1 MDRLA
6 ARNPRACAAIVEF
19 IYGDLSARPAR
30 VGVQLRGELE
40 GSWRA
45 ARGAYRIIYGFDEVR
60 VQIQHVDHRAEV
72 YRPR

>member
-6 ARNPRACAAIVEF
+6 SRNPRACAAIVEF
-19 IYGDLSARPAR
+19 IYGDLVAAPGR
-30 VGVQLRGELE
+30 VGVPLRGRLT

-45 ARGAYRIIYGFDEVR
+45 VRGAYRIVYGFDDVE
-60 VQIQHVDHRAEV
+60 VQIIHVDHRADV

>member
-6 ARNPRACAAIVEF
+6 IRSPRVCGAIVEF
-19 IYGDLSARPAR
+19 VYGDLAASPAR
-30 VGVQLRGELE
+30 VGVRLGREVT

-45 ARGAYRIIYGFDEVR
+45 ARGAYRIIYGFDETAVL
-60 VQIQHVDHRAEV
+60 IKHVDHRADL

>member
-6 ARNPRACAAIVEF
+6 TRNPRACAAIVEF
-19 IYGDLSARPAR
+19 IYGDLAANPGR
-30 VGVQLRGELE
+30 VGIPLRGELT

-45 ARGAYRIIYGFDEVR
+45 ARGAYRIVYAFDNREVR
-60 VQIQHVDHRAEV
+60 ITHVDHRADV